1 MKWTSLPASLGIV
14 LVGLTMAPAAA
25 FAGTPQES
33 GSVQIDVATDQQVLT
48 IRPPNDRLPWL
59 VGVGVRAPAGVI
71 SADIGLGGH
80 LVTRPVFALWSDI
93 RFGPRIGL
101 RDDFTPGMGMR
112 ASLLPGWRKG
122 FFRVYIG
129 PELDMGFMSARDLEY
144 RVSPL
149 MTLRFGAAIGPVDAW
164 LSGDAGYSFGG
175 YDAGS
180 IRYDAS
186 LVLTYRFG
194 KHPK

>member
-1 MKWTSLPASLGIV
+1 MKWTLITAILGLAPVGVMIAPSPAH
-14 LVGLTMAPAAA
+14 
-25 FAGTPQES
+25 AGTPLES

-48 IRPPNDRLPWL
+48 IRPPHDRLPWL
-59 VGVGVRAPAGVI
+59 VGVGIRAPAGVI
-71 SADIGLGGH
+71 AADIGLGGH
-80 LVTRPVFALWSDI
+80 LVRRPIFALWSDI
-93 RFGPRIGL
+93 RFGPRVGV

-122 FFRVYIG
+122 FFRVYVG

-144 RVSPL
+144 RFSPL
-149 MTLRFGAAIGPVDAW
+149 MTLRLGAAIGPVDVW

-194 KHPK
+194 KTPK